1 MPVGDVVNLNRRRQ
15 HTTAQAGHF
24 FDGKQMILIR
34 ILLFRDAKFLLE
46 GIINGIRPHHV
57 AGGSH
62 AKLDPVAPGWLKA
75 ELGIE
80 G

>member
-1 MPVGDVVNLNRRRQ
+1 
-15 HTTAQAGHF
+15 
-24 FDGKQMILIR
+24 MILIG
-34 ILLFRDAKFLLE
+34 ILMLRDIKLLLE

>member
-15 HTTAQAGHF
+15 HTTAQAGNL
-24 FDGKQMILIR
+24 FDSKQTILIG
-34 ILLFRDAKFLLE
+34 ILMLRDIKLLLE